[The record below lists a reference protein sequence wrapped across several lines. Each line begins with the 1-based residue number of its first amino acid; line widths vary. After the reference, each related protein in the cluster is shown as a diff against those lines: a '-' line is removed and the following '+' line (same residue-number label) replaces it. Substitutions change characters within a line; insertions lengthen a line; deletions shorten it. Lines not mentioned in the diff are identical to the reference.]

1 MYFLVRS
8 YIRKTMKLETATGP
22 LSLAHKQPEAI
33 TELNPLHLVRHV
45 TSQETAN
52 VALRGA
58 LFLGFVLS

>member
-1 MYFLVRS
+1 M
-8 YIRKTMKLETATGP
+8 MKLETATGP

-33 TELNPLHLVRHV
+33 TELNPHLVWRV

-58 LFLGFVLS
+58 PFLVFVLS

>member
-8 YIRKTMKLETATGP
+8 YIRKMMKLETATGP
-22 LSLAHKQPEAI
+22 LSLAYKQPEAI
-33 TELNPLHLVRHV
+33 TELNPHLVWRV

>member
-1 MYFLVRS
+1 M
-8 YIRKTMKLETATGP
+8 MKLETATGP
-22 LSLAHKQPEAI
+22 LSLAYKQPEAI